1 MIKEFWADRVNSI
14 DYLLI
19 VSDNNH
25 SSVLVSLLAA
35 AAILAVTSA
44 SVALVAPFVA
54 PLALLFL
61 RSRNVFNLE
70 LLNDGLAGLVSGDG
84 DREVDVL
91 ALVDWVVSFALYDFS
106 INFERL
112 PVQMLL
118 VVLV

>member
-1 MIKEFWADRVNSI
+1 M
-14 DYLLI
+14 I
-19 VSDNNH
+19 VSDNND

-35 AAILAVTSA
+35 VAILAVTSA
-44 SVALVAPFVA
+44 SVALVALVA

-61 RSRNVFNLE
+61 GSRNVFNLE

-91 ALVDWVVSFALYDFS
+91 ALVHWVVSFALYDFS

>member
-1 MIKEFWADRVNSI
+1 M
-14 DYLLI
+14 I
-19 VSDNNH
+19 VSDNND

-44 SVALVAPFVA
+44 SVALVALVALVA

-61 RSRNVFNLE
+61 GSRNVFNLE

-91 ALVDWVVSFALYDFS
+91 ALVHWVVSFALYDFS

-112 PVQMLL
+112 PV
-118 VVLV
+118 